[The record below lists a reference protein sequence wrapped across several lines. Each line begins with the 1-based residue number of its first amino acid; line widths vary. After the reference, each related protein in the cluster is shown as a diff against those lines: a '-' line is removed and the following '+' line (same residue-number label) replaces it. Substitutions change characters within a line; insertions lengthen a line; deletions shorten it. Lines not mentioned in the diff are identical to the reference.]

1 MFYKL
6 EAFTYEGCP
15 VIGNLDT
22 ETPYKEKEFF
32 FNTLAEAEAE
42 MNKQIHSGER
52 YLYFLWFFRITSLPL
67 GLDIESYGVARTE
80 RIYLRNGTLY
90 AKWPMYDGHNA
101 GFAGRKASDCH
112 FSVGTLVMVFNGVTQ
127 PPSFGIVAELPPS
140 PEACSANPGKYD
152 VWDDS
157 YTVLDGEGCLHPYIS
172 RTLPLSFALPDERV
186 AHLMS
191 ELTEYRQSCCCP
203 EEEEVM
209 PF

>member
-32 FNTLAEAEAE
+32 FTTLAEAEAE
-42 MNKQIHSGER
+42 IGRQIQSAQR
-52 YLYFLWFFRITSLPL
+52 YLYFLWFFRITCLPL
-67 GLDIESYGVARTE
+67 GLDVESYGVAREE
-80 RIYLRNGTLY
+80 RIYLRNGKLY
-90 AKWPMYDGHNA
+90 AKWPMYDGHRT
-101 GFAGRKASDCH
+101 GFAGRRAKDCC
-112 FSVGTLVMVFNGVTQ
+112 FSVGTQVMVFNGVTQ
-127 PPSFGIVAELPPS
+127 PPSFGIVAELPPT
-140 PEACSANPGKYD
+140 PEACAANPGKYD

-157 YTVLDGEGCLHPYIS
+157 YTVLDGEGCLHPYVS
-172 RTLPLSFALPDERV
+172 RTLPMSLALPDERV

-191 ELTEYRQSCCCP
+191 ERTEYQAIGCCK
-203 EEEEVM
+203 EEEVL